1 MTGGSGS
8 WGTPGYGIPPRPGQQ
23 APGGAPAA
31 PDSAPGMPA
40 TPPSATPY
48 APPAAPPSAT
58 APPYFSAPPHAS
70 TQPYAAAPPYAAP
83 PPPAMPYASPSA
95 PTGVAPPAPRR
106 RFRIPPWIWLLPG
119 AGVLVVLALLASLV
133 LPGVVNPVTAP
144 TPVETTAAGD
154 PVDVD
159 LGGATALAAVPL
171 VTMESETWEPLGVD
185 EGESIRTET
194 WIAEDEKCMAQA
206 QTVADIPA
214 SRGATDLEL
223 SGIPYRAAQENGA
236 TILEEPHDVE
246 LTTVGGG
253 VLTLS
258 AFEVL
263 DTRAGAQWVAS
274 HGFAD
279 SGHMLIVAVS
289 CASSVDERRVDA
301 LLADLRVRL
310 EVE

>member
-1 MTGGSGS
+1 MTGGTGG
-8 WGTPGYGIPPRPGQQ
+8 WGTPGYGIPPRPGH
-23 APGGAPAA
+23 APAA
-31 PDSAPGMPA
+31 P
-40 TPPSATPY
+40 
-48 APPAAPPSAT
+48 
-58 APPYFSAPPHAS
+58 PH
-70 TQPYAAAPPYAAP
+70 PAP
-83 PPPAMPYASPSA
+83 PPPASPYPDPYA
-95 PTGVAPPAPRR
+95 VAPAPAAPRR

-144 TPVETTAAGD
+144 TPIETTAAGD

-159 LGGATALAAVPL
+159 LGGTTALTGVPI
-171 VTMESETWEPLGVD
+171 VTMESATWEPLGVD

-206 QTVADIPA
+206 QTVADIPS

-223 SGIPYRAAQENGA
+223 SGIPFRTAQENGA
-236 TILEEPHDVE
+236 TVLREPHDVE

-253 VLTLS
+253 VLTLT
-258 AFEVL
+258 AFEAL

-279 SGHMLIVAVS
+279 SGHMLIVAVT
-289 CASSVDERRVDA
+289 CASAVDERRVNE